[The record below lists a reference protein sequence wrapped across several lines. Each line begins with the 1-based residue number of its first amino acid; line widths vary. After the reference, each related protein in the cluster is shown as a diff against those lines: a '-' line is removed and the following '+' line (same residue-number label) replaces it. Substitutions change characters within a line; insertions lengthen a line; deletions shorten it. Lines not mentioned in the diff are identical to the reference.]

1 MNFDYNSFCVDGL
14 NKNRDQVGTVQGTF
28 FDEEIV
34 CRAYKGSNGDLIL
47 AGFMGKY
54 KASDNRLWVATV
66 WVIKNNEIRFY
77 FGYDSAAGRLNKS
90 NLLFEPEQYFKQAPP
105 YLFTPVTAIPV
116 KTDKGCSC
124 NRCGNS
130 FDDTDECHHC
140 ELEFAKKYDY

>member
-1 MNFDYNSFCVDGL
+1 MNFYYNSFCVDGL

-28 FDEEIV
+28 FDEEIT
-34 CRAYKGSNGDLIL
+34 CRAYQGSNGDLTI

-54 KASDNRLWVATV
+54 KLSEQSWVATV
-66 WVIKNNEIRFY
+66 WLNKNNELKFY
-77 FGYDSAAGRLNKS
+77 FGFDGQPGGRSKS
-90 NLLFEPEQYFKQAPP
+90 NLLFAPDQYFKQAPP

-116 KTDKGCSC
+116 EKVEGVDC